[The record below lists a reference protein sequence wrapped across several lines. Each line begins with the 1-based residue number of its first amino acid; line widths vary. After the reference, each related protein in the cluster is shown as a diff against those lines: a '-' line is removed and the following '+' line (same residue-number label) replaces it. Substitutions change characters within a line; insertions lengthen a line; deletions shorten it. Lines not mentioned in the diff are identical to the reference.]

1 MRLKS
6 INAFMLSLL
15 VSPLYVYADLNMDFL
30 HGGVQSQAAGVF
42 DENVKYPAGHYIVEV
57 IFNRRVVNRK
67 ELIIL
72 PDDKANLCLNKDWIT
87 ELALPIHLPSF
98 AEYFHPERN
107 CYEIGRFPG
116 AQVIFDNSKQTLSLS
131 VPQIA
136 LDDTKNQQ
144 EWDYGITGLKVNY
157 SGYVSKTSTSKAQ
170 AYGDID
176 LYSNVGRWV
185 AYVRSSYSNDLGTE
199 TSEATVST
207 AIKPIQGSFIAGKT
221 FTSLSILPN
230 FIFYGMEIRSERD
243 MRPWEMRGYAPVISG
258 VVNSNAKITISQNGY
273 ILSSQ
278 VVPAGAY
285 QLKDIS
291 PVSSGNITVTVEE
304 NDGTKT
310 VRYYPVAT
318 LPSLLR
324 ANELDYNIAIGERE
338 ITGNRENR
346 LFFLGAFD
354 YGLTH
359 FTFHTAGILHHD
371 YKSVGLGASKDL
383 GQFGAISFNLNTAV
397 SSFQK
402 QTPTQ
407 AETRLSGISYMLKYA
422 NSLTNNTNL
431 QLLAYRYTGKDYVDF
446 NEFNPDALYH
456 RSNRKER
463 YETILSQNFDNSF
476 VSVSGWVQ
484 TYRNKIS
491 NEVGANITYN
501 TTLKGVDLSLS
512 ADYQKLNDYDHDNY
526 VVSLGVNIPFSV
538 FDKSHFW
545 TNSVNY
551 DRNTKANFNSGVAG
565 SINEHVNYSVNTN
578 KGHDSWSNSAYFGF
592 EQRLMNTGLAIS
604 QTEQQTT
611 GSVNASGSLLAT
623 PETGLL
629 FSHVRRD
636 TVAIANIRDL
646 DNITFNDSPP
656 TDKNG
661 NTVIGISPY
670 IENNIK
676 INTEE
681 LPNNIELLDSVQNFV
696 PTDKAIIYREFKYAT
711 IHRYILRLKKRNGE
725 FVPAGSSVRTEKNE
739 YVGFVSNGGVLLL
752 NLLNKPNTLFI
763 LSPKGASC
771 TLDME
776 KMESNDNK
784 IMEIECH
791 E

>member
-1 MRLKS
+1 MRLKP

-15 VSPLYVYADLNMDFL
+15 VSPFYVSADLNMDFL
-30 HGGVQSQAAGVF
+30 HGGVQPQAASVF

-57 IFNRRVVNRK
+57 IFNRRAMNRK

-72 PDDKANLCLNKDWIT
+72 PEDKENLCLNKDWIT
-87 ELALPIHLPSF
+87 ALGLPINLTSF

-107 CYEIGRFPG
+107 CYEISRFPG
-116 AQVIFDNSKQTLSLS
+116 AQVIFDNTKQTLSLS

-136 LDDTKNQQ
+136 LDATKNQQ
-144 EWDYGITGLKVNY
+144 EWDYGITGLKINY
-157 SGYVSKTSTSKAQ
+157 SGYVSKTSSSQAQ
-170 AYGDID
+170 AYGDFD

-185 AYVRSSYSNDLGTE
+185 AYVRSSYSKDSGSE

-207 AIKPIQGSFIAGKT
+207 AIKSIQGSFIVGKT
-221 FTSLSILPN
+221 LTALSILPN
-230 FIFYGMEIRSERD
+230 FVFYGMAIRSERD

-304 NDGTKT
+304 DNGTKT

-324 ANELDYNIAIGERE
+324 ADELDYNIAIGERE
-338 ITGNRENR
+338 IANNRENR
-346 LFFLGAFD
+346 LFFLGSFD

-359 FTFHTAGILHHD
+359 FTFHAAGILHND
-371 YKSVGLGASKDL
+371 YKSAGLGASKDL
-383 GQFGAISFNLNTAV
+383 GQFGAISFNLNTAI
-397 SSFQK
+397 STFQK
-402 QTPTQ
+402 QIATQ
-407 AETRLSGISYMLKYA
+407 SEAKQSGISYMLKYA
-422 NSLTNNTNL
+422 NSLTDNTNL
-431 QLLAYRYTGKDYVDF
+431 QLLAYRYTGKNYVDF

-476 VSVSGWVQ
+476 VSVSGWLQ

-501 TTLKGVDLSLS
+501 TTLKGIDLSLS
-512 ADYQKLNDYDHDNY
+512 ADYQKLNDYDRDNY
-526 VVSLGVNIPFSV
+526 MVSIGVNIPFSV
-538 FDKSHFW
+538 FDKNHFW

-551 DRNTKANFNSGVAG
+551 DRNTKTSFNSGVSG
-565 SINEHVNYSVNTN
+565 SINERINYSVNTN
-578 KGHDSWSNSAYFGF
+578 KDRDSWSNSAYFGF
-592 EQRLMNTGLAIS
+592 DQRLINTGVAIS
-604 QTEQQTT
+604 QTERQTT
-611 GSVNASGSLLAT
+611 GSINASGSLLAT
-623 PETGLL
+623 QETGLL
-629 FSHVRRD
+629 FSHIRRD

-656 TDKNG
+656 TDKKG

-681 LPNNIELLDSVQNFV
+681 IPNNIELLDSVQNFV

-711 IHRYILRLKKRNGE
+711 IHRYILRLKKHKGE
-725 FVPAGSSVRTEKNE
+725 FVSAGSSVRNEKNE

-752 NLLNKPNTLFI
+752 NLLNKPNILFV
-763 LSPKGASC
+763 LSPKGESC
-771 TLDME
+771 TLNMQHI
-776 KMESNDNK
+776 ESNENK
-784 IMEIECH
+784 IMEIECN